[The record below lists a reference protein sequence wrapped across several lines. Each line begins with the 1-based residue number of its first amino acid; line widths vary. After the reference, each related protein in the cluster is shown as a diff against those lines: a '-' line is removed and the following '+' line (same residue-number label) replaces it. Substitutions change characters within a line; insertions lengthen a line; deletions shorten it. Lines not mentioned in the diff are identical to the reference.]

1 MIEEGDEPVDAQ
13 HPMAVVTPTLDGDV
27 LAVLA
32 LVDEAFT
39 TGELHRMLSRFSED
53 GIRKVLA
60 RLRKQGIVLSEPAG
74 NAYLYHFNLDHL
86 AAEPIRAL
94 ARLRQTLLSRI
105 EERLESW
112 KWPPVYAAVFGSMAR
127 ATAGTSSDI
136 DLLLVKD
143 DDVPN
148 EQWDAQLA
156 ELADDVS
163 KWTGNDARPI
173 TFTASDLARRRSEPL
188 FSEVLAEGLTVCGQR
203 SWLQR
208 QIGGA

>member
-1 MIEEGDEPVDAQ
+1 MDAQ
-13 HPMAVVTPTLDGDV
+13 HPLAVVTPTLDGDV

-39 TGELHRMLSRFSED
+39 TGQLHRTLARFSED

-74 NAYLYHFNLDHL
+74 NAYLYRFNRDHL

-94 ARLRQTLLSRI
+94 ATLRQTLLSRI

-112 KWPPVYAAVFGSMAR
+112 TWPPVYAAVFGSMAR
-127 ATAGTSSDI
+127 ATAGASSDI

-148 EQWDAQLA
+148 GEWDAQLE

-163 KWTGNDARPI
+163 RWTGNEARPI
-173 TFTASDLARRRSEPL
+173 TFTASDVARRRSEPL
-188 FSEVLAEGLTVCGQR
+188 LSEVLAEGLTVCGPR
-203 SWLQR
+203 SWLRR
-208 QIGGA
+208 QIGGT